1 MKIVLIGGHLAP
13 ALSVLEALPKDT
25 KVLFIGRKYGLEGDK
40 ALSLEYKT
48 ITGLNIPFVALNTAR
63 LQRKLTKYTLPSL
76 LKFPSGITRAFI
88 TLIKFKPDV
97 VVGFGGYVSIPVII
111 SAFFLRIPVVIHE
124 QTMEV
129 GFSNRIVAR
138 FATKICISWNSSRKY
153 FPKEKVVLTGNP
165 IRKFKIQNSNFKI
178 IGKENKL
185 PIIYITGGSSGSHF
199 INTQIEGCISN
210 LLEKY
215 LVVHQTGDAQEFH
228 DFDRLEKLKNSMPQ
242 KLSMRYM
249 LKKFVDPREIGD
261 LLSKTSLIISR
272 SGMNTITELLHFEKP
287 ALLIPLPYSQNNE
300 QLKNAKFLEN
310 IGLGKVLYQTDLNSK
325 KLYQAIDLMSHN
337 IKNYKIDRRELKN
350 LPGKN
355 TAQNIIEV
363 IKYVGKSKTEKIS

>member
-129 GFSNRIVAR
+129 GFSNRIIAR

-165 IRKFKIQNSNFKI
+165 IRKFQISNFKFQI
-178 IGKENKL
+178 PNENL
-185 PIIYITGGSSGSHF
+185 PVIYITGGSSGSHF

-228 DFDRLEKLKNSMPQ
+228 DFDRLEKLKKSMPQ